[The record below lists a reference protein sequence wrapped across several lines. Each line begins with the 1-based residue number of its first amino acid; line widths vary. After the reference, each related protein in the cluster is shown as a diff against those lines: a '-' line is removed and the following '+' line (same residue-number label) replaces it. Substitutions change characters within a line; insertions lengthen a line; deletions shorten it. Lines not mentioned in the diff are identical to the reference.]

1 MARTA
6 PSRASLVLVTA
17 VGTGA
22 MLAPVA
28 ATAAP
33 RPDNPVRAIE
43 SAAHPLRATGPT
55 GSTKDLRPLGRM
67 VGDAKVVGLGEATH
81 GTHEFFTMKDRLFR
95 YLVEEKGFRTFSL
108 EASWTTGLRFD
119 AYVRG
124 GPGDVREL
132 VRQELSKG
140 PWYNEEYIELLT
152 WMRKY
157 NKQHPDRQLRF
168 MGNDLNNPHMGVELY
183 DAVTDYVRRHAP
195 DRLDRV
201 EALYAPLRKVTD
213 GDAHLALPLAER
225 ARLAKQA
232 RAAYELVKD
241 IRPEH
246 GGTKFTWTLQHARS
260 VMQTADIYAFDTD
273 KPSGVS
279 GAMRYRDRIMAQNT
293 VWWQR
298 QTGGKVLVSAHNA
311 HIGYESRDANYP
323 KMQGAFLRD
332 ALGTKYRS
340 IGFSFDRGSFLATGT
355 QDTKWKQR
363 TVGPAGPGMN
373 EHTLDKVSYKD
384 YYVDM
389 RNAPATARAWLDKAR
404 PTRSIGTAYPD
415 GPYDIRLG
423 ANHDVLIHLHRTT
436 AAHRPQ

>member
-1 MARTA
+1 MARTTS
-6 PSRASLVLVTA
+6 SRASLMLVTA

-22 MLAPVA
+22 LLAPA
-28 ATAAP
+28 ATAATP
-33 RPDNPVRAIE
+33 RPDSPVRAIE
-43 SAAHPLRATGPT
+43 SAAHPLRATGPA

-95 YLVEEKGFRTFSL
+95 YLVQEKGFRTFAL
-108 EASWTTGLRFD
+108 EASWKTGLRFD

-140 PWYNEEYIELLT
+140 PWYNQEYIELLA
-152 WMRKY
+152 WMRQY
-157 NKQHPDRQLRF
+157 NERHPQSQVRF
-168 MGNDLNNPHMGVELY
+168 LGNDLNNPDMGVELY
-183 DAVTDYVRRHAP
+183 DAVTDYVRRHEP
-195 DRLDRV
+195 GRLDRLK
-201 EALYAPLRKVTD
+201 ALYAPLRKVTD
-213 GDAHLALPLAER
+213 GDAHLALPVAER

-232 RAAYELVKD
+232 RAAYELVKGIQPD
-241 IRPEH
+241 RR
-246 GGTKFTWTLQHARS
+246 GKKFGLILQHARS
-260 VMQTADIYAFDTD
+260 VMQTAEIYAFDTD
-273 KPSGVS
+273 TPAGVK
-279 GAMRYRDRIMAQNT
+279 GAMLYRDRIMAANT

-298 QTGGKVLVSAHNA
+298 HTGGKVLASAHNA
-311 HIGYESRDANYP
+311 HVGYESRDPNYP
-323 KMQGAFLRD
+323 KMQGSFLRD

-340 IGFSFDRGSFLATGT
+340 IGFTFDQGSFMATGP
-355 QDTKWKQR
+355 QDSKWKPR
-363 TVGPAGPGMN
+363 TVGAATPGMN
-373 EHTLDKVSYKD
+373 EHTLDKVSYDD

-389 RNAPATARAWLDKAR
+389 RTAPAAARKWLDKPR

-415 GPYDIRLG
+415 GPYEIRLG